1 MRNNKNYNGCF
12 YGRQTP
18 TKYEIAKENARD
30 KAKEWQLWASEQNL
44 SYSELAEYG
53 EYFRKLA
60 KRYGLIKEFGENG
73 II

>member
-1 MRNNKNYNGCF
+1 MSRDKNFNGCF

-18 TKYEIAKENARD
+18 TKYEIKQQQARD
-30 KAKEWQLWASEQNL
+30 KAVEYQLWASEQNL
-44 SYSELAEYG
+44 SYGELYEFA

-60 KRYGLIKEFGENG
+60 KRYGLIKEFRENG